1 MGNRCKTCDS
11 LWLAFACY
19 GQPNPKILLGGKQR
33 SGMVLRNFLLSG
45 VVIFTILSGMI
56 MINNVFSE
64 INYMIVFGQTDEDKN
79 IGNESKDALKNGDKK
94 LAIITFDDGKKG
106 QIKYAK
112 QILDTYGYPATFSI
126 ICNNVSMSD
135 YLNWYDIQQLEKDG
149 YDIASHSMNH
159 TKLEDIPMD
168 IANYEFSESKK
179 CLLENGVRDVKVF
192 TYPKNGGSDNPA
204 ILKEVAKHYEMAR
217 TGNDP
222 LAFLKCSLTNSSL
235 PNEKIICPSLKD
247 NAKYGKYSII
257 GWSHDSE
264 RKDYGY
270 NDEQMLQRFIDVVES
285 QSRYND
291 GDDISAIP
299 IIIYHDVDTTS
310 GFYTTSFELFKSE
323 MKYLKDNDFIVIS
336 LLDLI

>member
-1 MGNRCKTCDS
+1 VARLSCFGK
-11 LWLAFACY
+11 
-19 GQPNPKILLGGKQR
+19 PNPKILFGGKQR
-33 SGMVLRNFLLSG
+33 SRMVFKIFVLLG
-45 VVIFTILSGMI
+45 VVVFTVIPGVTI
-56 MINNVFSE
+56 IINVFSE
-64 INYMIVFGQTDEDKN
+64 MNYMTVFGQADDDKN
-79 IGNESKDALKNGDKK
+79 IGNGSKDSLNNGDKK

-106 QIKYAK
+106 QITYAK

-135 YLNWYDIQQLEKDG
+135 HLSWYDIQRLEKDG
-149 YDIASHSMNH
+149 YDIASHSMSH
-159 TKLEDIPMD
+159 TELEDMPMGVS
-168 IANYEFSESKK
+168 NYEISESKK
-179 CLLENGVRDVKVF
+179 CLLENGIRDVKVF

-222 LAFLKCSLTNSSL
+222 LAFLKCSLTNSTL
-235 PNEKIICPSLKD
+235 PNEKIDCFSLKD
-247 NAKYGKYSII
+247 DTKYGKYSII

-264 RKDYGY
+264 REDHGY
-270 NDEQMLQRFIDVVES
+270 NDEQMLNRFIDVVES

-299 IIIYHDVDTTS
+299 IIIYHDIDTTS
-310 GFYTTSFELFKSE
+310 GFYTTSFALFKAE
-323 MKYLKDNDFIVIS
+323 MKYLKDNDFMVIS

>member
-1 MGNRCKTCDS
+1 MACPSS
-11 LWLAFACY
+11 L
-19 GQPNPKILLGGKQR
+19 GQPNSKILFGGKHR
-33 SGMVLRNFLLSG
+33 LRMAFKDFVVGSVILTTLSCL
-45 VVIFTILSGMI
+45 IT
-56 MINNVFSE
+56 INNVSGE
-64 INYMIVFGQTDEDKN
+64 IDNMIVFGQTDEGKD
-79 IGNESKDALKNGDKK
+79 IGDESKDALHNGDKK
-94 LAIITFDDGKKG
+94 LAIITFDDGKIG

-112 QILDTYGYPATFSI
+112 QILDAYGYPATFSI

-135 YLNWYDIQQLEKDG
+135 YLNWSDIQQLERDG
-149 YDIASHSMNH
+149 YDIASHSMSH
-159 TKLEDIPMD
+159 TKLEDVPMET
-168 IANYEFSESKK
+168 ANYEIGESKK

-222 LAFLKCSLTNSSL
+222 LAFLKCSLNNSSL
-235 PNEKIICPSLKD
+235 PNEKINCPSLKD
-247 NAKYGKYSII
+247 NADYGKYSII

-264 RKDYGY
+264 REDNGY
-270 NDEQMLQRFIDVVES
+270 NDEQMLLRFIEVVES

-291 GDDISAIP
+291 GDDVSAIP
-299 IIIYHDVDTTS
+299 IIIYHDVDTAS

-323 MKYLKDNDFIVIS
+323 MTYLKDNGFIVIS